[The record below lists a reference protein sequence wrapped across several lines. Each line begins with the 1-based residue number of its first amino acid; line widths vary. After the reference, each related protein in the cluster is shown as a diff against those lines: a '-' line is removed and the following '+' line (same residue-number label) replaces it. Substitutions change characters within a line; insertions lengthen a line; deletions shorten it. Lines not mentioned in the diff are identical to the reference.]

1 MGIGISIVLFG
12 VGAVVTLALE
22 REAEGINLGTVG
34 MSVGGIGP
42 VASMWFWRSWG
53 RYRRV
58 VRERAVT
65 VESADPPAPGRGS
78 GIDVGSQATARRPRD
93 RPAPPLGR
101 GGFFPA

>member
-42 VASMWFWRSWG
+42 VASMLFWRSWG

-65 VESADPPAPGRGS
+65 TPPAPGRGS